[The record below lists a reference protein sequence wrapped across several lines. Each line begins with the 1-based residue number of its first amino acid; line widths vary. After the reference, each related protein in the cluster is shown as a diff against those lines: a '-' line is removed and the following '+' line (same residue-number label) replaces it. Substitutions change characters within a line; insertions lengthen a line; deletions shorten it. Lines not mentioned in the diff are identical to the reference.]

1 MFIIK
6 IKCTEN
12 WYFISLY
19 GALNPINK
27 IFPILERS
35 VISIHYT
42 HMHYLPLY
50 SRDLGMKKIVLTVL
64 TGELWGTHALVISRK
79 FLLTVGSKLY
89 TSRGLILRL
98 YDVAGTSYSEYH
110 WNGSV
115 ERIMTLEAIRS
126 LWPVYEHCIEY
137 LYRSTS
143 HRCVCVWL
151 DTQAIT
157 IGCWLMC
164 WR

>member
-98 YDVAGTSYSEYH
+98 YDPIQNTAGMV
-110 WNGSV
+110 SV

-137 LYRSTS
+137 LYRSTP
-143 HRCVCVWL
+143 HCCVCVWL

>member
-79 FLLTVGSKLY
+79 FLLTVDSKLY

-98 YDVAGTSYSEYH
+98 YDVAGTSYSEYR
-110 WNGSV
+110 WNGFS
-115 ERIMTLEAIRS
+115 RTDNDPLGYKKSMAS
-126 LWPVYEHCIEY
+126 LWT
-137 LYRSTS
+137 LYWVS
-143 HRCVCVWL
+143 V
-151 DTQAIT
+151 
-157 IGCWLMC
+157 
-164 WR
+164 

>member
-1 MFIIK
+1 MFYTSKSNHVVSRDWSLKFWYILFIIK

-12 WYFISLY
+12 WY
-19 GALNPINK
+19 PINK

-79 FLLTVGSKLY
+79 FLLIVGSRLY
-89 TSRGLILRL
+89 TSRGLIQRL
-98 YDVAGTSYSEYH
+98 YDVAGTSYSEYR
-110 WNGSV
+110 WNGFS
-115 ERIMTLEAIRS
+115 RTDNDPLDCKSMAS
-126 LWPVYEHCIEY
+126 LWT
-137 LYRSTS
+137 LYWVS
-143 HRCVCVWL
+143 V
-151 DTQAIT
+151 
-157 IGCWLMC
+157 
-164 WR
+164 